1 MKSWKTVILMALAAI
16 AASAA
21 IAFFGGVIWCLVP
34 REGEK
39 VLDATACE
47 IPENDTAYARAVLQS
62 DSLIRAQFL
71 TAQSLQG
78 PAVRGEAE
86 NLPDVAYETRRAI
99 ESQQD
104 RARRVLEKRYHLDA
118 HFRAKKEGA

>member
-1 MKSWKTVILMALAAI
+1 MKNWKMIALMVLAAI
-16 AASAA
+16 TA
-21 IAFFGGVIWCLVP
+21 IAFCGGVVWCLVP

-39 VLDATACE
+39 VLDAAVCE

-62 DSLIRAQFL
+62 DSSIRTQFL

-86 NLPDVAYETRRAI
+86 NLPDATYETRRAI